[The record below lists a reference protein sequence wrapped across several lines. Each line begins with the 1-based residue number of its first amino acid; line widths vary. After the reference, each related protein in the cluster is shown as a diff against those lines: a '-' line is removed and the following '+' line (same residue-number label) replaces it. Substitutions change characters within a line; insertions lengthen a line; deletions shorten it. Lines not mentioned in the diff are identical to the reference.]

1 MKPSPKRD
9 DRELLAWAASII
21 QREQGRGTFGVVSI
35 HLQGGKI
42 ERVKIETTELPGEPT
57 PSGLRAVG

>member
-21 QREQGRGTFGVVSI
+21 QREQGRGTFGTISI
-35 HLQGGKI
+35 KMQGGKI
-42 ERVKIETTELPGEPT
+42 ESVKTETIEIPGELS
-57 PSGLRAVG
+57 SGIRAVS

>member
-9 DRELLAWAASII
+9 DKDLLAWAASII
-21 QREQGRGTFGVVSI
+21 QREQIKGTFGVVSI

-42 ERVKIETTELPGEPT
+42 ERVKIETTELPGEPA
-57 PSGLRAVG
+57 PAVRAVG